1 MPNRA
6 PFHTVMLFVVL
17 SVIGWALLP
26 LLDVQWQPSP
36 HGAKLRV
43 SYQWPNVGPALL
55 EDQVTST
62 LEGGFAMLAGVER
75 MYSVSNHGGGY
86 IELDIADYTD
96 LDYFRF
102 EIAAKIRQLYPK
114 LPSQVT
120 FPQVQMQGAAEALKE
135 RPILIYS
142 LSGNANPAALKQYA
156 QEQLLPQLALESG
169 LEKIQVEGGQTWHWT
184 LSLDEAHLQQ
194 VHISP
199 SEVEEAI
206 KEHFQSGPL
215 GLTTVNQSAIFLEL
229 KTALGDNVKEADFL
243 SIPIQWKAGKFILLG
258 QLGKVRLVPER
269 AQQHFR
275 INGQNSIRLLFHAG
289 PQVNTIQ
296 LAKKV
301 RKRLENLEF
310 QFPETYALHL
320 EDDASIYLKDQLTKI
335 QRRTL
340 LSLGIL
346 LLFTLAVYKSLGYL
360 LLIVL
365 SLLANLGLAFIGYYY
380 LQVELHLYALAG
392 ITVSFGIVIDNT
404 IVMAHH
410 LKHHRNKKIFPALLA
425 ATLTSISALIVIF
438 ALPEQWK
445 FNLMAFAKVMII
457 NLSVSLLIAWSLIP
471 ALRHYLES
479 KEHKRRI
486 NLKKMRIWVAAWAIY
501 HAILRQILR
510 LRSLIMIATILTFGL
525 PVFMLPNR
533 IPEWGWYNKTLGTDW
548 YIEEVK
554 PIVNRVLGGT
564 FRLFSWYVYEG
575 SAYRQPEETA
585 LFIQG
590 NMPQGSTIEQ
600 MDAVFQQI
608 ERYLKQYPSAIKQF
622 TTRINSGQFGQTVI
636 YFNPKQD
643 PSFPHVLKS
652 RLIAYSLQLGGVK
665 WRIFG
670 VGQGFSNGVGNAP
683 PSFRVALKGFN
694 KIELA
699 KQAEVFAGRLRK
711 HPRIQTVNTDANINW
726 WEKKLYE
733 YQLNWRN
740 EALASQ
746 LIVRQELYSFL
757 EGYSQ
762 HPRLILQLP
771 SGQNIQWQWQDM
783 SSKNLWN
790 LQHQV
795 QMLDSS
801 YIRFAHL
808 TDLEKK
814 EVSNAL
820 HKEDQ
825 QYIKVIAFEY
835 TGNARFGAAYL
846 NKVIDEMHKSLP
858 LGYSIERRQYSSAQ
872 GEKNRMYLLLL
883 LVMGLIF
890 FICSIQFES
899 LRQAWHIIIL
909 IPVSFIGIFLTFYC
923 FDFPFDQGGYTS
935 FILLSGLV
943 VNSLILI
950 LSDYNRLRKKSPHL
964 APLSLY
970 LRAFRRKITPILLS
984 ILSTALGLTPFL
996 LDGSQ
1001 EIFWFAL
1008 AIGTIGGLLF
1018 SIFVLFFIVPV
1029 FFVKTSRKPVLS

>member
-1 MPNRA
+1 MPKRA
-6 PFHTVMLFVVL
+6 PFHTVMLFAVL

-26 LLDVQWQPSP
+26 LLDIQWQPSP
-36 HGAKLRV
+36 RGAKLRV
-43 SYQWPNVGPALL
+43 SYQWPGVGPALL
-55 EDQVTST
+55 EDQVTSI

-86 IELDIADYTD
+86 IELDIADYTH

-120 FPQVQMQGAAEALKE
+120 FPQVQLQDAAEALEE
-135 RPILIYS
+135 RPILIYA
-142 LSGNANPAALKQYA
+142 LSGNANPAALKRYA
-156 QEQLLPQLALESG
+156 QEQLIPQLALESG
-169 LEKIQVEGGQTWHWT
+169 LETIQVEGGQTWHWT
-184 LSLDEAHLQQ
+184 LFLDPSRLKQLD
-194 VHISP
+194 VSP
-199 SEVEEAI
+199 REVEGAL
-206 KEHFQSGPL
+206 KEHLRSSPL
-215 GLTTVNQSAIFLEL
+215 GLTTVNQSTTFLEL
-229 KTALGDNVKEADFL
+229 KTAIGDTVEEADLL
-243 SIPIQWKAGKFILLG
+243 SIPIRWKSGKLITLG
-258 QLGKVRLVPER
+258 QLGKVWLVPER
-269 AQQHFR
+269 AQQYFR

-289 PQVNTIQ
+289 SQVNTIQ

-301 RKRLENLEF
+301 RKRLENLEL
-310 QFPETYALHL
+310 QLPQTYVLHL
-320 EDDASIYLKDQLTKI
+320 EDDATIYLKNELSKI

-346 LLFTLAVYKSLGYL
+346 LLFTLAVYQSLGYL

-380 LQVELHLYALAG
+380 FEVELHLYALAG

-410 LKHHRNKKIFPALLA
+410 LKHHRNKEIFPALLA

-445 FNLMAFAKVMII
+445 FNLMDFAKVMII

-471 ALRHYLES
+471 ALRHYLQRDQQ
-479 KEHKRRI
+479 KRRTQPSK
-486 NLKKMRIWVAAWAIY
+486 LRKWVAFWGIY
-501 HAILRQILR
+501 RSMLRRLLR
-510 LRSLIMIATILTFGL
+510 IRSLVVIVTILTFGL

-533 IPEWGWYNKTLGTDW
+533 IPEWDWYNRTLGTDW

-554 PIVNRVLGGT
+554 PMVNRVLGGT

-585 LFIQG
+585 LFVQG
-590 NMPQGSTIEQ
+590 NMPQGTTIEQ
-600 MDAVFQQI
+600 MDAVFQQMD
-608 ERYLKQYPSAIKQF
+608 RYLQQYPSAIKQF
-622 TTRINSGQFGQTVI
+622 TTRVNSGQFGQTVI
-636 YFNPKQD
+636 YFKSKHN
-643 PSFPHVLKS
+643 PSFPHILKS

-683 PSFRVALKGFN
+683 PTFRLALKGFN
-694 KIELA
+694 KVELVE
-699 KQAEVFAGRLRK
+699 QAEILASRLSK
-711 HPRIQTVNTDANINW
+711 HPRIQTVNTDASINW

-746 LIVRQELYSFL
+746 RITRQGLYSL
-757 EGYSQ
+757 LQGYSQ
-762 HPRLILQLP
+762 HPKRILQLP

-790 LQHQV
+790 LQYQV
-795 QMLDSS
+795 QMLDSN
-801 YIRFAHL
+801 YVRFAHF
-808 TDLEKK
+808 TDLAKK

-825 QYIKVIAFEY
+825 QYIKMITFEY

-846 NKVIDEMHKSLP
+846 NKVIEEMRKSLP

-883 LVMGLIF
+883 LVMSLIF

-899 LRQAWHIIIL
+899 LRQAWHIIVL
-909 IPVSFIGIFLTFYC
+909 IPVSFIGIFLTFYS

-950 LSDYNRLRKKSPHL
+950 LSDHNRLRKKSPNL

-1018 SIFVLFFIVPV
+1018 SVFLLFFIVPV
-1029 FFVKTSRKPVLS
+1029 FFVKTSI